1 MLSKKDI
8 EELATGAVKRYFNTC
23 NLVSPQIQENDKTP
37 DWDGELNLYENKKDI
52 RKNYIGSLR
61 IQVKGKEVPKFKDKE
76 TFPVE
81 TVFLK
86 NARNEGFVFFVVE
99 VMTDGKS
106 KIFYKKMAP
115 IEIRG
120 ELASIE
126 QQQKTKNIQ
135 FEPLSMD
142 KPWIEVELKAFLL
155 DCIKQKSFASTGQVC
170 IEDIKNIYN
179 YQWEFTFQGKKDNLL
194 NDFLGGFKSFLYLKT
209 KEGVEI
215 PIGNGLM
222 NIVMPELTI
231 KKDENVYIGKDIVA
245 SNYILTYTFQGK
257 KDNLLNDFLGGFKSF
272 LYLKTKEGVEIPIGN
287 GLMNIVM
294 PELTIKKDENV
305 YIGKDIVAS
314 NYILTYTKENVSYK
328 LEGLFLLKSEQ
339 GLSST
344 ERSSKLEILANTTD
358 GQIKAYEVY
367 KRLIKF
373 GSIKFGETEI
383 TIKASN
389 KKVILSMINKR
400 LSNLSIHKSVLNIL
414 NIKTPINYK
423 TFTEEDDFS
432 MRQLYKALIEHKA
445 IGLTNPQDIFKI
457 RIANINVLLVCQSDN
472 NKKFYLD
479 NAFASPLI
487 KVMQNSDVSPFQ
499 VPIFSF
505 LGQKGYVLFDNIPY
519 NRIIEIYNECNLKDS
534 RVIIQANL
542 DLLQILKAYD
552 ELKQL
557 GHLEKSKHTIK
568 AAQSLSKWLLEN
580 ERENS
585 MIALHQ
591 LNSLQ
596 ITKRQR
602 AFTEDEINLLLQL
615 SQNNSDMV
623 RAGAFLLLGKIDV
636 AQFIIQQ
643 FPEDEKTR
651 FMEFPIAIFIKGTNC

>member
-23 NLVSPQIQENDKTP
+23 NLISPQIQENDKTP
-37 DWDGELNLYENKKDI
+37 DWDGELNLYETKKDI

-61 IQVKGKEVPKFKDKE
+61 IQVKGKEVSKFKTKE
-76 TFPVE
+76 TFPIE
-81 TVFLK
+81 TIFLR
-86 NARNEGFVFFVVE
+86 NAKNEGFVFFVVE
-99 VMTDGKS
+99 VMPNGDN

-120 ELASIE
+120 LLATINK
-126 QQQKTKNIQ
+126 QQKTRSMP

-142 KPWIEVELKAFLL
+142 KSWTEAELKAFLS
-155 DCIKQKSFASTGQVC
+155 DCIKQKSFASKNPFS
-170 IEDIKNIYN
+170 IEDVKNVHD
-179 YQWEFTFQGKKDNLL
+179 YQWGFTFQGKKNNLL
-194 NDFLGGFKSFLYLKT
+194 KDFLGGFKSFLYLKT
-209 KEGVEI
+209 KEDVEI

-222 NIVMPELTI
+222 NIFMPELAI
-231 KKDENVYIGKDIVA
+231 KKEESVYIGNDIVA
-245 SNYILTYTFQGK
+245 SNY
-257 KDNLLNDFLGGFKSF
+257 
-272 LYLKTKEGVEIPIGN
+272 V
-287 GLMNIVM
+287 
-294 PELTIKKDENV
+294 
-305 YIGKDIVAS
+305 
-314 NYILTYTKENVSYK
+314 LTYTKESVSYK
-328 LEGLFLLKSEQ
+328 LENLFLLKSEQ
-339 GLSST
+339 KPPST
-344 ERSSKLEILANTTD
+344 KRISTLEILADTTD
-358 GQIKAYEVY
+358 EQIKAYEVY
-367 KRLIKF
+367 KLLIDY
-373 GSIKFGETEI
+373 GSIKFGDTEI
-383 TIKASN
+383 TINASN
-389 KKVILSMINKR
+389 KNVLLSTINKQ
-400 LSNLSIHKSVLNIL
+400 LSNLSIHQAVLNAL
-414 NIKTPINYK
+414 NITTPINYK
-423 TFTEEDDFS
+423 VFTEKDDFS
-432 MRQLYKALIEHKA
+432 MHQLYKAFIENKA
-445 IGLTNPQDIFKI
+445 IGLTNPQGIFKI
-457 RIANINVLLVCQSDN
+457 SIANINVLLVCQSDN

>member
-245 SNYILTYTFQGK
+245 SNYILTYT
-257 KDNLLNDFLGGFKSF
+257 
-272 LYLKTKEGVEIPIGN
+272 
-287 GLMNIVM
+287 
-294 PELTIKKDENV
+294 
-305 YIGKDIVAS
+305 
-314 NYILTYTKENVSYK
+314 KENVSYK

-358 GQIKAYEVY
+358 GQIKAY
-367 KRLIKF
+367 
-373 GSIKFGETEI
+373 
-383 TIKASN
+383 
-389 KKVILSMINKR
+389 
-400 LSNLSIHKSVLNIL
+400 
-414 NIKTPINYK
+414 
-423 TFTEEDDFS
+423 TEEDDFS

>member
-155 DCIKQKSFASTGQVC
+155 DCIKQKSFASKGQV
-170 IEDIKNIYN
+170 
-179 YQWEFTFQGKKDNLL
+179 
-194 NDFLGGFKSFLYLKT
+194 
-209 KEGVEI
+209 
-215 PIGNGLM
+215 
-222 NIVMPELTI
+222 
-231 KKDENVYIGKDIVA
+231 
-245 SNYILTYTFQGK
+245 
-257 KDNLLNDFLGGFKSF
+257 GGFKSF

>member
-23 NLVSPQIQENDKTP
+23 NLVPPQIQENDKTP

-155 DCIKQKSFASTGQVC
+155 DCIKQKSFASKGQVC

-179 YQWEFTFQGKKDNLL
+179 YQWEF
-194 NDFLGGFKSFLYLKT
+194 
-209 KEGVEI
+209 
-215 PIGNGLM
+215 
-222 NIVMPELTI
+222 
-231 KKDENVYIGKDIVA
+231 
-245 SNYILTYTFQGK
+245 TFQGK

-344 ERSSKLEILANTTD
+344 ERSSTLEILANTTD

>member
-1 MLSKKDI
+1 MI
-8 EELATGAVKRYFNTC
+8 ELT
-23 NLVSPQIQENDKTP
+23 
-37 DWDGELNLYENKKDI
+37 
-52 RKNYIGSLR
+52 
-61 IQVKGKEVPKFKDKE
+61 
-76 TFPVE
+76 
-81 TVFLK
+81 
-86 NARNEGFVFFVVE
+86 
-99 VMTDGKS
+99 
-106 KIFYKKMAP
+106 
-115 IEIRG
+115 
-120 ELASIE
+120 
-126 QQQKTKNIQ
+126 
-135 FEPLSMD
+135 
-142 KPWIEVELKAFLL
+142 
-155 DCIKQKSFASTGQVC
+155 
-170 IEDIKNIYN
+170 YN
-179 YQWEFTFQGKKDNLL
+179 YQWEF
-194 NDFLGGFKSFLYLKT
+194 
-209 KEGVEI
+209 
-215 PIGNGLM
+215 
-222 NIVMPELTI
+222 
-231 KKDENVYIGKDIVA
+231 
-245 SNYILTYTFQGK
+245 TFQGK

-344 ERSSKLEILANTTD
+344 ERSSTLEILANTTD

>member
-1 MLSKKDI
+1 M
-8 EELATGAVKRYFNTC
+8 
-23 NLVSPQIQENDKTP
+23 
-37 DWDGELNLYENKKDI
+37 
-52 RKNYIGSLR
+52 
-61 IQVKGKEVPKFKDKE
+61 
-76 TFPVE
+76 
-81 TVFLK
+81 
-86 NARNEGFVFFVVE
+86 
-99 VMTDGKS
+99 
-106 KIFYKKMAP
+106 
-115 IEIRG
+115 
-120 ELASIE
+120 
-126 QQQKTKNIQ
+126 
-135 FEPLSMD
+135 
-142 KPWIEVELKAFLL
+142 
-155 DCIKQKSFASTGQVC
+155 
-170 IEDIKNIYN
+170 
-179 YQWEFTFQGKKDNLL
+179 
-194 NDFLGGFKSFLYLKT
+194 
-209 KEGVEI
+209 
-215 PIGNGLM
+215 
-222 NIVMPELTI
+222 
-231 KKDENVYIGKDIVA
+231 
-245 SNYILTYTFQGK
+245 
-257 KDNLLNDFLGGFKSF
+257 
-272 LYLKTKEGVEIPIGN
+272 
-287 GLMNIVM
+287 
-294 PELTIKKDENV
+294 
-305 YIGKDIVAS
+305 
-314 NYILTYTKENVSYK
+314 
-328 LEGLFLLKSEQ
+328 
-339 GLSST
+339 
-344 ERSSKLEILANTTD
+344 
-358 GQIKAYEVY
+358 
-367 KRLIKF
+367 
-373 GSIKFGETEI
+373 
-383 TIKASN
+383 
-389 KKVILSMINKR
+389 
-400 LSNLSIHKSVLNIL
+400 
-414 NIKTPINYK
+414 
-423 TFTEEDDFS
+423 FTEEDDFS